1 LEPDR
6 PPLPVEVVDLK
17 NFSRLVL
24 GLTAE
29 TPPIWHFE
37 NQKKSVLGVF
47 VSYLYWKG
55 GIPLFTYVLVDETD
69 KPFLAYRS
77 ESLGGEQF
85 FLTSEV
91 EDPKFRY
98 APLLHLEEPPEPIAR
113 SLSSKVQEVREPL
126 LAKVKSVN
134 SLARIL
140 LALASRMP
148 AVFPLWHFVRSGK
161 HILGTCIP
169 FEHYYEA
176 DALPIFF
183 YAEQEN
189 PPGGA
194 FIRYR
199 TSKLG
204 ESVGFAE
211 DTSDA
216 KYFYAKLIT
225 VKDFPLFPRS
235 GT

>member
-24 GLTAE
+24 GLTVE
-29 TPPIWHFE
+29 TPPIWHFRD
-37 NQKKSVLGVF
+37 QKRSVLGVF

-55 GIPLFTYVLVDETD
+55 GVPLFTYVLVDETD

-77 ESLGGEQF
+77 ESPGGEQF
-85 FLTSEV
+85 SLTSEV

-98 APLLHLEEPPEPIAR
+98 APLLHLEEPPEIIAK
-113 SLSSKVQEVREPL
+113 SLRGEVKETREPL
-126 LAKVKSVN
+126 LVKVKGIN
-134 SLARIL
+134 SLARVL
-140 LALASRMP
+140 LALASRMSV
-148 AVFPLWHFVRSGK
+148 VFPLWHFTRSGK
-161 HILGTCIP
+161 HIIGTCIP

-183 YAEQEN
+183 YAEQGN
-189 PPGGA
+189 PPEGS

-204 ESVGFAE
+204 ESIGFAE

-216 KYFYAKLIT
+216 KYFYVKLIT
-225 VKDFPLFPRS
+225 VKDFPLFPQSRK
-235 GT
+235 